1 MKVPKSWK
9 EVTLERYY
17 NLLEVIDMKWEDDT
31 EKVVAMVSALTD
43 VPLKD
48 LTDKVDVKVL
58 KQAIID
64 IGFIGGKKP
73 SYPCGLYLKCGG
85 KRFEVDLKLKD
96 SAASSFISF
105 SELTKNPTEAKNNI
119 HNIMAIFTYEINIF
133 GFRKKRTVQSEKDIA
148 EHLKKHLTMDKAF
161 AYSGFFLTSY
171 NRLLKATQD
180 YLRSEQMKTLKK
192 IRKVQRS

>member
-9 EVTLERYY
+9 EVPLERYY
-17 NLLEVIDMKWEDDT
+17 NLLEVIDMEWEDDT
-31 EKVVAMVSALTD
+31 EKVVAMVSALAD

-48 LTDKVDVKVL
+48 LTDKVDIKVL

-64 IGFIGGKKP
+64 ISFVGGKKP

-85 KRFEVDLKLKD
+85 KGFEVDLKIKD
-96 SAASSFISF
+96 SSAGSFISL
-105 SELTKNPTEAKNNI
+105 SEFTKDPNTAKNNI
-119 HNIMAIFTYEINIF
+119 HSIMAIYTYELNMF

-180 YLRSEQMKTLKK
+180 YLRSEQMKTLKE
-192 IRKVQRS
+192 IQKVQRS